1 MILIN
6 RTEEVPCVVFHADGG
21 PYRHSI
27 LAAEDRIRVGLLD
40 TIPPRVIVEMRNFF
54 HFDEDL
60 YFSFVANGH
69 LSPVCRISSSTSTFV
84 HGFVEYVN

>member
-6 RTEEVPCVVFHADGG
+6 RTEEVPCVVFHADGAS
-21 PYRHSI
+21 YRRSI

-40 TIPPRVIVEMRNFF
+40 TIPPRVIAEMRNFF

-60 YFSFVANGH
+60 YFSFVANG
-69 LSPVCRISSSTSTFV
+69 PVESCLQDIFLYINFRSWFC
-84 HGFVEYVN
+84 